1 MLNQQEAAIIL
12 KRFGFVTKQLKA
24 PKINNKLLIIFL
36 FKLQNQKQILQENE
50 EIF

>member
-1 MLNQQEAAIIL
+1 MLNQQEATIIL
-12 KRFGFVTKQLKA
+12 KHFGFVTKQLKA